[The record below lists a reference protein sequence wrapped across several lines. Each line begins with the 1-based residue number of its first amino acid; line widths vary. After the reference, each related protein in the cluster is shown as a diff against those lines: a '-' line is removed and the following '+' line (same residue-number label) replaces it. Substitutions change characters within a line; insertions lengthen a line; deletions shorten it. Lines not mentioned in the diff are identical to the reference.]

1 MHQNAWVYNGGDCIW
16 AALVNELVDGVE
28 STYDKE
34 EFRAHLNDIDLWR
47 LRLRS
52 RFTTFFTLVFV
63 VTVIVLVVLF
73 VDGTLAMPS
82 DKADFDNATA
92 WSEANN
98 VTLLWDQ
105 FAVGATSFTAIA
117 GLLAWSHVKAK
128 AAWTALATP
137 VTKQFFGDAAAA
149 EDPHFT
155 AELGMMGRVK

>member
-1 MHQNAWVYNGGDCIW
+1 MYSGGDCIW

-28 STYDKE
+28 STYGEE
-34 EFRAHLNDIDLWR
+34 EFRAHLNNIDLWR

-52 RFTTFFTLVFV
+52 RVTNICMLVFV

-82 DKADFDNATA
+82 EADFDNATA

-98 VTLLWDQ
+98 VTAWWEE

-117 GLLAWSHVKAK
+117 GFLAWSHVKAK
-128 AAWTALATP
+128 AAWTALASP
-137 VTKQFFGDAAAA
+137 VTKQFFGNAAAA